1 MSDKDNKVTYKFLRL
16 ISLTIFA
23 MLIFIPSAIVLLGSS
38 KTDGEVY
45 NKPLALPERWNL
57 DNFRFLFEVSNVG
70 KSFIN
75 SVIVTGF
82 SVTITLIL
90 ASLCAFAISRMFTI
104 TGKILFSLFAV
115 GLAIPGQVNIV
126 PIFILFN
133 DLKLTDKLSGLILI
147 NVVTTL
153 PISIFILTAFF
164 RELPKEMFEVS
175 QVDGATPFRVYRS
188 IALPLSRPAMGAT
201 AIFLFVITWNELL
214 FPLLLIND
222 TEKRT
227 LPLSLLSFR
236 GEFFSS
242 YSMIFTAVMVASIP
256 MVIMY
261 LFMQR
266 SFIAGLTA
274 GAVKG

>member
-23 MLIFIPSAIVLLGSS
+23 MLIIIPSAIVLLGSS
-38 KTDGEVY
+38 KTDAEVY

-75 SVIVTGF
+75 SVIVTGV

>member
-1 MSDKDNKVTYKFLRL
+1 MIYKSLRL
-16 ISLTIFA
+16 VSLTIFSV
-23 MLIFIPSAIVLLGSS
+23 LIIIPSAIVVLGSS

-45 NKPLALPERWNL
+45 NKPLSLPESWNL
-57 DNFRFLFEVSNVG
+57 NNFRYLFEVSNVG
-70 KSFIN
+70 QSFMN
-75 SVIVTGF
+75 SVFVTFF
-82 SVTITLIL
+82 SVTITLAL
-90 ASLCAFAISRMFTI
+90 ASLCAFAISRMITV
-104 TGKILFSLFAV
+104 TGKVLFSLFAV

-133 DLKLTDKLSGLILI
+133 DLKLTDKLSGLVLI
-147 NVVTTL
+147 NIVTTL

-175 QVDGATPFRVYRS
+175 QVDGATPLRVYRS

-214 FPLLLIND
+214 FPLLLITD

-236 GEFFSS
+236 GEFYSS

-256 MVIMY
+256 MVVMY
-261 LFMQR
+261 LLMQR

>member
-1 MSDKDNKVTYKFLRL
+1 MFYKVSRIVALA
-16 ISLTIFA
+16 IFA
-23 MLIFIPSAIVLLGSS
+23 ALIIIPSAIVVLGST
-38 KTDGEVY
+38 KTDAEVY
-45 NKPLALPERWNL
+45 NKPLALPERWTL

-70 KSFIN
+70 KSFLN
-75 SVIVTGF
+75 SIIVTGF

-90 ASLCAFAISRMFTI
+90 ASMCAFAISRMITV
-104 TGKILFSLFAV
+104 TGKVLFSLFAV
-115 GLAIPGQVNIV
+115 GLAIPGQVNLV

-133 DLKLTDKLSGLILI
+133 DLQLTNKLPGLILI

-153 PISIFILTAFF
+153 PISVFILTAFF
-164 RELPKEMFEVS
+164 RELPKEMYEVS
-175 QVDGATPFRVYRS
+175 EVDGATPLRVYRS

-214 FPLLLIND
+214 FPLLLITD
-222 TEKRT
+222 VEKRT

-236 GEFFSS
+236 GEFFSN

-256 MVIMY
+256 MVAMY
-261 LFMQR
+261 LLMQR

>member
-1 MSDKDNKVTYKFLRL
+1 MFYKVSRILAL
-16 ISLTIFA
+16 SIFA
-23 MLIFIPSAIVLLGSS
+23 VLIIIPSAIVVLGSS
-38 KTDGEVY
+38 KTDAEVY

-57 DNFRFLFEVSNVG
+57 ANFRFLFEVSNVG
-70 KSFIN
+70 RSFLN
-75 SVIVTGF
+75 SIIVTGF

-90 ASLCAFAISRMFTI
+90 ASLCAFAISRMITV
-104 TGKILFSLFAV
+104 TGKVLFSLFAV
-115 GLAIPGQVNIV
+115 GLAIPGQVNLV

-133 DLKLTDKLSGLILI
+133 DLHLTNKLSGIVLI

-153 PISIFILTAFF
+153 PISVFILTAFF
-164 RELPKEMFEVS
+164 RELPKEMYEVS
-175 QVDGATPFRVYRS
+175 EVDGATPLRVYRS

-214 FPLLLIND
+214 FPLLLITD
-222 TEKRT
+222 VDKRT

-236 GEFFSS
+236 GEFFSN

-256 MVIMY
+256 MVVMY
-261 LFMQR
+261 LLMQR

>member
-1 MSDKDNKVTYKFLRL
+1 MIYKSLRL
-16 ISLTIFA
+16 VSLTLFSV
-23 MLIFIPSAIVLLGSS
+23 LIIIPSAIVVLGSS

-45 NKPLALPERWNL
+45 NKPLSLPESWNL
-57 DNFRFLFEVSNVG
+57 NNFRYLFEVSNVG
-70 KSFIN
+70 KSFMN
-75 SVIVTGF
+75 SVFVTFF
-82 SVTITLIL
+82 SVAITLVL
-90 ASLCAFAISRMFTI
+90 ASLCAFAISRMITV
-104 TGKILFSLFAV
+104 TGKVLFSLFAV

-133 DLKLTDKLSGLILI
+133 DLKLTDKLSGLVLI
-147 NVVTTL
+147 NIVTTL

-175 QVDGATPFRVYRS
+175 QVDGATPLRVYRS

-214 FPLLLIND
+214 FPLLLITD

-236 GEFFSS
+236 GEFYSS

-256 MVIMY
+256 MVVMY
-261 LFMQR
+261 LLMQR